1 MYVISCILGIRDTES
16 S

>member
-1 MYVISCILGIRDTES
+1 MHVILGIRDTES